1 MRQSP
6 AWAISVATH
15 PLPESH
21 MRRMACLLAALV
33 GLTVPVALA
42 QTAADTDAAI
52 DTVLGDHQKY
62 RDAFDAIQVAVA
74 AGDAPTLAE
83 YIPYGTPIFIHGGE
97 RAFDSEQDFTAS
109 YDEIFTPE
117 IVAAVAAQTW
127 ETLFVNAEGL
137 MFGAGEVWLN
147 GICVDD
153 ACSDFDV
160 RIVAVQTMPD

>member
-1 MRQSP
+1 
-6 AWAISVATH
+6 
-15 PLPESH
+15 
-21 MRRMACLLAALV
+21 MRRLTLV
-33 GLTVPVALA
+33 LVALAGLSAPAAWA
-42 QTAADTDAAI
+42 QTAADTDATI

-62 RDAFDAIQVAVA
+62 REAFDAIQAAVA
-74 AGDAPTLAE
+74 DGDAATLAE
-83 YIPYGTPIFIHGGE
+83 YIPYGTPIFVHGGE
-97 RAFDSEQDFTAS
+97 RVFDSEAEFTAS

-117 IVAAVAAQTW
+117 IVDTVAAQTW

-153 ACSDFDV
+153 TCSDFDV